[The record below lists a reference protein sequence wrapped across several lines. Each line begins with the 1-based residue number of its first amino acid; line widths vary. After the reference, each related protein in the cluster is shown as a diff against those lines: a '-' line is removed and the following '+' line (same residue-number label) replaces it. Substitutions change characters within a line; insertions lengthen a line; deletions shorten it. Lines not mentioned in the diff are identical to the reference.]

1 VVEQSSMGAGQVGL
15 DDLGE
20 CGSGCVIEAG
30 VRIFGADYV
39 RLGSDVYLGH
49 DSFFRAYPE
58 GLLEIGSAC
67 WIGPGC
73 FINSFGG
80 VVVGRRV
87 GIGPGVKII
96 TSVHQGGYPHK
107 PIIDTP
113 IVADSVRIADGV
125 DIGAG
130 AILLP
135 GADVGNNA
143 QVGAG
148 AVVTGRVANNDVV
161 AGVPAKSIKSG

>member
-1 VVEQSSMGAGQVGL
+1 VVELASLGTGQVGL
-15 DDLGE
+15 GDLGE
-20 CGSGCVIEAG
+20 CGPGCVIEAG
-30 VRIFGADYV
+30 VRIFGAGYV

-49 DSFFRAYPE
+49 DSFFRAYPD
-58 GLLEIGSAC
+58 GWLEIGNAC

-73 FINSFGG
+73 VINSFGG

-96 TSVHQGGYPHK
+96 TSMHQGADPDK
-107 PIIDTP
+107 PIIDRP
-113 IVADSVRIADGV
+113 IVAESVKIADGA

-135 GADVGNNA
+135 GAYVGNNA

-148 AVVTGRVANNDVV
+148 AVVTGRVADNDVV
-161 AGVPAKSIKSG
+161 AGVPARSISSG